1 MPKRFIIVGNGIAG
15 TTAAERIKQD
25 APDSEVLMVG
35 QERYPLYN
43 RVSLPRYLKAGIPRE
58 RVILRTVEQHKE
70 RGIELELERAATSL
84 DVEGKTVHFDDGT
97 EHPYDALMICTGGRP
112 NPYPAPG
119 AETVHDKIYGF
130 QTLDDTDA
138 LNEKIEASKA
148 AVAVGGS
155 FIAYELAEG
164 FRHRGLDTYWI
175 MRGPWFLRYILDED
189 GAKMVDFLAKE
200 AGVEMIYNTEVA
212 RVDAENGHIGVH
224 TNTGRDIQADFLGY
238 GLGLKM
244 YDEWIEDTGIEHRNG
259 IEVDEY
265 LETNVKGIYAGGDIA
280 RFTDLMLDGRK
291 NQMGTWDNS
300 EAHGKVIA
308 QNMLG
313 GRVAHRDVPTYTT
326 TMFNSNLAVMGITPD
341 TGVELEKV
349 TKLDIDNRLYRALF
363 FYKGRIAGAIL
374 IGTPKGRKKLIEMMT
389 NQVEVAPGEREP
401 LLDPVN
407 LA

>member
-1 MPKRFIIVGNGIAG
+1 MPQRFIIVGNGIAG
-15 TTAAERIKQD
+15 TTAAEILKQE
-25 APDSEVLMVG
+25 APDSEVLLVG
-35 QERYPLYN
+35 QEKYPLYN

-58 RVILRTVEQHKE
+58 RVILRSVEQHKE
-70 RGIELELERAATSL
+70 RGIELELERFATSL
-84 DVEGKTVHFDDGT
+84 DVDGKTVHFDDGSDR
-97 EHPYDALMICTGGRP
+97 PFDALMICTGGRP

-119 AETVHDKIYGF
+119 ADTVRDKIYGF

-138 LNEKIEASKA
+138 LNEKIVHSTA

-189 GAKMVDFLAKE
+189 GARMVDFLAKE
-200 AGVEMIYNTEVA
+200 AGVEMLYNTEVA
-212 RVDAENGHIGVH
+212 GVDAQNGHIGVH
-224 TNTGRDIQADFLGY
+224 TNTDRDISADLLGY

-244 YDEWIEDTGIEHRNG
+244 YEEWIEDTGIEHDNG
-259 IEVDEY
+259 IVVDEY
-265 LETNVKGIYAGGDIA
+265 LETNIKGIYSGGDIA
-280 RFTDLMLDGRK
+280 RFTDLLLDGRK
-291 NQMGTWDNS
+291 NQMGTWDNA

-313 GRVAHRDVPTYTT
+313 GHVAHRDVPTYTT
-326 TMFNSNLAVMGITPD
+326 TMFDSNLAVMGITPD

-349 TKLDIDNRLYRALF
+349 TKLDIENRLYRALF
-363 FYKGRIAGAIL
+363 FFKGRLAGAVL
-374 IGTPKGRKKLIEMMT
+374 IGTPKGRKKLIAMMEE
-389 NQVEVAPGEREP
+389 QVAVPPAEREK

-407 LA
+407 LV